1 MSERINKE
9 DQLISRIMK
18 DYEMSSPPADF
29 TTKIMERIEMEP
41 ATTGFQSTPL
51 ISRAGWIG
59 ISISVFILI
68 LFILL
73 GSSGESSSQNWL
85 SENLGWN
92 FSLPQINME
101 KWRIIDF
108 SNSTLTWIVLGSG
121 GIILLALIE
130 KWIEENRFRHTLF
143 L

>member
-1 MSERINKE
+1 MSERLNKE
-9 DQLISRIMK
+9 DKLISRIMK

-29 TTKIMERIEMEP
+29 TAKVMDRIELESVTP
-41 ATTGFQSTPL
+41 GFVSTPL

-59 ISISVFILI
+59 ICISVIIMILI
-68 LFILL
+68 ILL
-73 GSSGESSSQNWL
+73 GSSGESSSQSWI
-85 SENLGWN
+85 SENLGWK
-92 FSLPQINME
+92 FSLPEINLE

-108 SNSTLTWIVLGSG
+108 SNSTLTWIILGSG

-130 KWIEENRFRHTLF
+130 KWIEENRFRQTLF

>member
-1 MSERINKE
+1 MSERVNKE
-9 DQLISRIMK
+9 DQLISGIMK
-18 DYEMSSPPADF
+18 DYEMSNPPADF
-29 TTKIMERIEMEP
+29 TAKVMDRIELESVTP
-41 ATTGFQSTPL
+41 GFVNKPL

-68 LFILL
+68 LIVLL
-73 GSSGESSSQNWL
+73 GSSGESTSQSWL

-92 FSLPQINME
+92 FSLPEINLE

-121 GIILLALIE
+121 GIMLLALIE
-130 KWIEENRFRHTLF
+130 KWIEENRFRQTLF

>member
-1 MSERINKE
+1 MSERLNKE
-9 DQLISRIMK
+9 DKLISGIMK

-41 ATTGFQSTPL
+41 VTPGFVSTPL
-51 ISRAGWIG
+51 ISKAGWIG
-59 ISISVFILI
+59 IGVSVFILVLI
-68 LFILL
+68 ILL
-73 GSSGESSSQNWL
+73 GPSGESSSQSWI

-92 FSLPQINME
+92 FSLPQINLE

-108 SNSTLTWIVLGSG
+108 SNSTLTWIILGSG

-130 KWIEENRFRHTLF
+130 NWIEGNRFRQTLF